1 LVFGGGAGGKRLTP
15 DDAQAI
21 VIFRHFY
28 GMDRYEVGRLPAWE
42 RAVLL
47 AHGRVHMG
55 YEQPDTGGGA
65 PSEADILSN
74 PGVGW

>member
-1 LVFGGGAGGKRLTP
+1 
-15 DDAQAI
+15 
-21 VIFRHFY
+21 
-28 GMDRYEVGRLPAWE
+28 MDRYEVGRLPAWE